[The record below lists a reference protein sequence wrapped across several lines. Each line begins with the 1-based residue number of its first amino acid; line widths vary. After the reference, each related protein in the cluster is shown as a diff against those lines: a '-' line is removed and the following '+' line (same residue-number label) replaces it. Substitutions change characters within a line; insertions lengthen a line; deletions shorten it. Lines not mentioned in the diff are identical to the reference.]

1 MKKRRIAGIIVLS
14 LSVFLIFAL
23 TGLFSKTLGHVLTGF
38 FGVLGYGLFALSGLI
53 GVMLIMGAK
62 YSLSWKYV
70 FFLSM
75 IALCVCAII
84 HMSFTLKKL
93 DLGYG
98 AYLSSVYNS
107 ISPSGLLLSWLVWPV
122 ANFITPVGAYC
133 FYLLVIAIFVALLID
148 YLHASKNFKKLS
160 MISKP
165 KNYNQ
170 DYNSNGYKNSA
181 INNLS
186 MGGFYD
192 LKMKEGVTRQPL
204 PEESNIEEGKF
215 RQEVKEQKS
224 PVLSAREEALRKL
237 GFGENLFD
245 RKFEDFEKNRQKE
258 EEKKEPAPELPV
270 RQSSEIDL
278 KPKSAIAIP
287 DFERAK
293 KAALEMM
300 HLDEENDNIQET
312 SVIKANSSISNEDDE
327 FKAERDSN
335 AFFQANFSVNNFE
348 PSEPVGVEMDIP
360 QENATELVEEESENG
375 TNNDENEANNSDFN
389 QKVEIPQR
397 EDSSII
403 DEKIDEIIKE
413 IQNENPGLVSEI
425 EENNISV
432 EPEFESLVENEI
444 NENKE
449 EPAKETKIEEE
460 SEIVKNFK
468 QNFQVKKP
476 ASQESFFEE
485 ERKEE
490 KKNRPTFTLP
500 SNYVKPSINAL
511 KDYIQE
517 DDFNDEELKTKAKIL
532 EDTLGTFKVPVTVVG
547 ITKGPAVT
555 RFELQVQQGITVK
568 KILQFSDDIAMA
580 LEAKGGIRIEAPIP
594 GKNAVG
600 VEVPNSKIQTV
611 GLKDILL
618 SDEFKKSKPLAFAV
632 GRDIGGN
639 NIICNIAEMPH
650 LLVAGSTGSGKS
662 VCLDVLL
669 VSLLY
674 KLGPDDL
681 KLILIDPKR
690 VEFSA
695 FNGLPHLLLP
705 EAITDPK
712 DAVSALTW
720 ATAEMDKRYDLFHDT
735 KVQKIDEYN
744 AREEVRSGKEPKLPY
759 IVIVIDELN
768 DLIMNARRDVEEK
781 IMRLAQLS
789 RAAGI
794 HLIVA
799 TQRPSVDVITGTIK
813 ANLPSRIAFMVSSGP
828 DSKTILDQ
836 YGAENLLGKGDM
848 LYSPSNF
855 PEPLRVQCAFV
866 SGSEVRE
873 IVEEIK
879 KNNSAIFDENI
890 QKEIFK
896 KEEEKAAVPAE
907 DDGKTEFDSILPDA
921 LKLAIETHQASV
933 SMIQRRFAVGYQRA
947 ARILDQME
955 RMKFVSPFDGSKAR
969 SVYITMEEYN
979 AIFGE
984 KE

>member
-1 MKKRRIAGIIVLS
+1 MKARRITGIVIVS
-14 LSVFLIFAL
+14 LSVFLFFAL
-23 TGLFSKTLGHVLTGF
+23 TGLFSRALGHALIGILGV
-38 FGVLGYGLFALSGLI
+38 FGYPLFVLSGLI
-53 GVMLIMGAK
+53 GIMLIMGAK
-62 YSLSWKYV
+62 YRLSWKYV
-70 FFLSM
+70 FYLSM
-75 IALCVCAII
+75 IAFCVCAVI
-84 HMSFTLKKL
+84 HMTFTLKSI

-98 AYLSSVYNS
+98 AYLSNVFNSVT
-107 ISPSGLLLSWLVWPV
+107 PSGLVLAWLVWPI

-133 FYLLVIAIFVALLID
+133 LYLLVIAIFVALLID

-160 MISKP
+160 MMSTP

-170 DYNSNGYKNSA
+170 DYTANGYKNSSL
-181 INNLS
+181 NNLS

-204 PEESNIEEGKF
+204 PEESNITETKYKPET
-215 RQEVKEQKS
+215 KENLN
-224 PVLSAREEALRKL
+224 PTLSAREDALKKL

-245 RKFEDFEKNRQKE
+245 RKFEEFEKAKPEEKAQKE
-258 EEKKEPAPELPV
+258 PEMPV
-270 RQSSEIDL
+270 RQSGEIDL
-278 KPKSAIAIP
+278 SPKAPLIIP
-287 DFERAK
+287 DFESAK

-300 HLDEENDNIQET
+300 HYDDEDVNAAPVNVNISSSVDHVGGDEEIENEQTQNNTFFET
-312 SVIKANSSISNEDDE
+312 
-327 FKAERDSN
+327 
-335 AFFQANFSVNNFE
+335 NFSVNNFA
-348 PSEPVGVEMDIP
+348 PNEPVGVEDEIEIQHEP
-360 QENATELVEEESENG
+360 EQEQNDDVEEIADFSQDLTESVKIE
-375 TNNDENEANNSDFN
+375 EASL
-389 QKVEIPQR
+389 
-397 EDSSII
+397 I

-413 IQNENPGLVSEI
+413 IQTENPELLA
-425 EENNISV
+425 ENQKV
-432 EPEFESLVENEI
+432 DEVPVQPEFENLVEKEI
-444 NENKE
+444 NENDE
-449 EPAKETKIEEE
+449 IAEVSTNSIEEE

-468 QNFQVKKP
+468 QNFQVKKEKP
-476 ASQESFFEE
+476 SQESFFEDE
-485 ERKEE
+485 KKEE
-490 KKNRPTFTLP
+490 KKNRPTFTTP
-500 SNYVKPSINAL
+500 SNYIKPSISAL
-511 KDYIQE
+511 KDYVQE
-517 DDFNDEELKTKAKIL
+517 DDFDDEELKRKANIL
-532 EDTLGTFKVPVTVVG
+532 EETLNTFKVPVNVVG

-600 VEVPNSKIQTV
+600 IEVPNSKIQTIGLKNIINSEEFRRSSSLAV
-611 GLKDILL
+611 GL
-618 SDEFKKSKPLAFAV
+618 
-632 GRDIGGN
+632 GRDIGGST
-639 NIICNIAEMPH
+639 ILCDIKEMPH

-662 VCLDVLL
+662 VCLSVLL

-695 FNGLPHLLLP
+695 FNGLPHMLLP
-705 EAITDPK
+705 EAITEPK
-712 DAVSALTW
+712 DAISALNW
-720 ATAEMDKRYDLFHDT
+720 AMAEMDRRYTLFHEL
-735 KVQKIDEYN
+735 KVNKIDAYN
-744 AREEVRSGKEPKLPY
+744 AREEVRSGKEPKLPF
-759 IVIVIDELN
+759 IVIVIDELA
-768 DLIMNARRDVEEK
+768 DLIMTAKRDVEER
-781 IMRLAQLS
+781 IRRLAQLS

-794 HLIVA
+794 HLVVA

-848 LYSPSNF
+848 LYNPSNYS
-855 PEPLRVQCAFV
+855 EPKRVQCAFV
-866 SGSEVRE
+866 SGDEVRA
-873 IVEEIK
+873 VVDEIK
-879 KNNSAIFDENI
+879 QNNQAIFDENV
-890 QKEIFK
+890 QNEIFK
-896 KEEEKAAVPAE
+896 KDEEKPVASA
-907 DDGKTEFDSILPDA
+907 DDDSKAEFDSILPDA